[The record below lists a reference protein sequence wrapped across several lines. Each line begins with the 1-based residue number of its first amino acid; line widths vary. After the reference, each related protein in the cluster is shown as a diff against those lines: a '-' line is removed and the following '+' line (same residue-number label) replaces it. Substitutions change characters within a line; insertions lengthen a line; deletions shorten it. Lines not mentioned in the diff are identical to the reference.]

1 MVIQPISFPKRDNS
15 YTRMKT
21 TIEKDLG
28 MKHEHILNDLKR
40 NQTAYKYTEE
50 DSKLEKDESVDSNA
64 FLAE

>member
-1 MVIQPISFPKRDNS
+1 
-15 YTRMKT
+15 MKT

-28 MKHEHILNDLKR
+28 MRHDHILNDIKR